1 MIIAMKIALI
11 GLGAVLLFVL
21 LSGKDRIF
29 KVIDWFS
36 VFWFRLAMA
45 FLGLFVLHIAA
56 GFVGVVVPINIAS
69 GIVVALLGIPGL
81 ASLLTIAV
89 VL

>member
-1 MIIAMKIALI
+1 MKIALI
-11 GLGAVLLFVL
+11 VLGAALLIIL
-21 LSGKDRIF
+21 LSGKERIF
-29 KVIDWFS
+29 KVLDWFS

-56 GFVGVVVPINIAS
+56 GFFGVFVPINIAS
-69 GIVVALLGIPGL
+69 GLVVALLGIPGL
-81 ASLLTIAV
+81 ASILTIAV

>member
-1 MIIAMKIALI
+1 MKIALI
-11 GLGAVLLFVL
+11 VLGAALLIIL
-21 LSGKDRIF
+21 LSGKERIF
-29 KVIDWFS
+29 KVLDWFS

-56 GFVGVVVPINIAS
+56 GFFGVFVPINIAS
-69 GIVVALLGIPGL
+69 GLVVALLGIPGL
-81 ASLLTIAV
+81 ASILTIAL

>member
-1 MIIAMKIALI
+1 MEIALI
-11 GLGAVLLFVL
+11 VLGAALLIFL
-21 LSGKDRIF
+21 LSRKELIF
-29 KVIDWFS
+29 KVLDWFS

-56 GFVGVVVPINIAS
+56 GFFGVIVPINIAS
-69 GIVVALLGIPGL
+69 GLVVALLGIPGL
-81 ASLLTIAV
+81 ASILTIAV

>member
-1 MIIAMKIALI
+1 MKIALI
-11 GLGAVLLFVL
+11 VLGAALLIIL
-21 LSGKDRIF
+21 MSGKERIF
-29 KVIDWFS
+29 KVLDWFS

-45 FLGLFVLHIAA
+45 FLGLFVLHIVA
-56 GFVGVVVPINIAS
+56 GFFGVFVPINIAS
-69 GIVVALLGIPGL
+69 GFVVALLGIPGL